1 MSENPKTLGPYR
13 ILESLDRS
21 GSGALYS
28 AVGRSGGG
36 MVLLEVL
43 SSRSVID
50 PARLDREAAALRALS
65 HPNVLLLLD
74 VGRADDETF
83 LVHEFWDG
91 KPLETLLKRRRLS
104 LQEAIAI
111 WKGICRGLQHAHA
124 RGVLH
129 HDLAPR
135 TVFASNDLQNV
146 KLIGFGIGR
155 SDTTSSLSGTI
166 ATSDLKFGS
175 VYYQAPEALEN
186 ADRLDVRSNIYS
198 AGAIFH
204 EMLTGRS
211 PGATFGL
218 PSQLNSEVP
227 GDLDSLVLRCLARNP
242 AERPTSIG
250 EVLQEL
256 ERLEEGLR
264 LRLLSEIR
272 GFQTMQL
279 TDDGKKKTRLW
290 AAVGGGFVLLAIV
303 FWLLSL

>member
-1 MSENPKTLGPYR
+1 MSEAPKTLGPYR
-13 ILESLDRS
+13 ILESLNRS

-28 AVGRSGGG
+28 AIGRSGGG

-43 SSRSVID
+43 SQRAVID
-50 PARLDREAAALRALS
+50 PARLDREASAVRALS
-65 HPNVLLLLD
+65 HPNVLPLLD

-83 LVHEFWDG
+83 LVHEFFDG
-91 KPLETLLKRRRLS
+91 KPLETLLKQRRFS
-104 LQEAIAI
+104 LQEAITA

-135 TVFASNDLQNV
+135 TVFASADLQNV
-146 KLIGFGIGR
+146 KLVGFGIGR
-155 SDTTSSLSGTI
+155 SDEASSLSGTI

-175 VYYQAPEALEN
+175 VYYQAPEAIES
-186 ADRLDVRSNIYS
+186 AARLDVRSNLYS

-204 EMLTGRS
+204 EMLTGRA
-211 PGATFGL
+211 PGSTFGL
-218 PSQLNSEVP
+218 PSQLNREVP

-242 AERPTSIG
+242 AERPTSIT

-290 AAVGGGFVLLAIV
+290 AAMAGGFVLLAIV
-303 FWLLSL
+303 LWLLSR